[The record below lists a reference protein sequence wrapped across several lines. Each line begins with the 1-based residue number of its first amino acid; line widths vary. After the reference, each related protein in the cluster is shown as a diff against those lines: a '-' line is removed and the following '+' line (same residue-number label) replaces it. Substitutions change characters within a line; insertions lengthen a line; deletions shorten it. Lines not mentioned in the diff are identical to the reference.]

1 MSDIKNYLDLLLYR
15 DKIVKFYYSI
25 YDDYKVLT
33 PFSLDAKDDITL
45 DFVNC
50 TICGAKYNISN
61 NKVGKNYILSQPC
74 LRNNHIDALKDK
86 NSKTNYMGYFTML
99 GGFCYINNKDDWV
112 QKFNEIVLKQFSFF
126 RTLYKGNSIQL
137 TIPIQYKDYLPLAQ
151 KTKEVL
157 LNDNCE
163 IIYSLEDEKN
173 LKWKYGI
180 ENVQGYGIRWEI
192 KNSNRKFV
200 NCGNDIVLF
209 KNKKAIGIDFGSGL
223 ETLVSVLTNEDHL
236 LYSNV
241 VCSDLIKNFCNG
253 NQNNEKLI
261 DSLTSLLCIEYYKK
275 YYSFRIKYLKYMYI
289 KIISAISIINNIS
302 DDKMILL
309 INDICKNIGIERDKK
324 VDLIADSIKNQKQY
338 LYDISFSKKI
348 DKLVNMYE
356 NFKSNYSL
364 RGYTKNISY
373 IEMEALKLIRK
384 EEKKN
389 EKTKKIEKR
398 G

>member
-1 MSDIKNYLDLLLYR
+1 MP
-15 DKIVKFYYSI
+15 
-25 YDDYKVLT
+25 LT
-33 PFSLDAKDDITL
+33 
-45 DFVNC
+45 
-50 TICGAKYNISN
+50 
-61 NKVGKNYILSQPC
+61 
-74 LRNNHIDALKDK
+74 
-86 NSKTNYMGYFTML
+86 
-99 GGFCYINNKDDWV
+99 
-112 QKFNEIVLKQFSFF
+112 
-126 RTLYKGNSIQL
+126 
-137 TIPIQYKDYLPLAQ
+137 Q

-180 ENVQGYGIRWEI
+180 ENVQGYGTRWEI
-192 KNSNRKFV
+192 KNSKSKFV

-209 KNKKAIGIDFGSGL
+209 RNKKAIGIDFGSGL
-223 ETLVSVLTNEDHL
+223 ETIVSVLTNKEHL

-241 VCSDLIKNFCNG
+241 VCSDLIKKFCND
-253 NQNNEKLI
+253 NQNNEKFI
-261 DSLTSLLCIEYYKK
+261 DSLTSLLCIEYYKE

-302 DDKMILL
+302 DDKILLL

-356 NFKSNYSL
+356 KFKSNYSL

-384 EEKKN
+384 EAKKN